1 MRHGRC
7 SRTKEDGIW
16 RRMGAW
22 GSGTAI
28 PMRHCSGL
36 ERGETVM
43 HHGRCSLTEETR
55 CMTTLNYNS
64 YEAPSCNSEFKY
76 FVIWPK
82 ICQVLGK
89 MFQFSG
95 KRVCIW
101 DFFVFLPKAWNF
113 LWKISAKTL
122 PFPYHFCL
130 KFLWQNPL
138 IFPTSSA
145 YKCPV
150 QGWPETPPLLSASV
164 LSSREITI

>member
-1 MRHGRC
+1 MG
-7 SRTKEDGIW
+7 DVVW
-16 RRMGAW
+16 LRRLGAW
-22 GSGTAI
+22 RPWTTT
-28 PMRHCSGL
+28 PMRHH
-36 ERGETVM
+36 RGI
-43 HHGRCSLTEETR
+43 
-55 CMTTLNYNS
+55 
-64 YEAPSCNSEFKY
+64 SEFKY

-122 PFPYHFCL
+122 PFPSHFCL

-145 YKCPV
+145 YKCPADQKHHHSFLPV
-150 QGWPETPPLLSASV
+150 FFQVVKLQFRVVLCQFLSRSMAYWN
-164 LSSREITI
+164 RKC